1 MNAPSPQPPAVRTTC
16 PYCGVGCGLL
26 ARPDG
31 YGGASIAGDPDHPA
45 NFGRICS
52 KGSALGETLGLGERL
67 LYPMLRQGDGS
78 LARVPWPRALDA
90 VADGFKRIIAR
101 DGPDTVAFYLSG
113 QLLTEDYYV
122 ANKLMKGFVGSANV
136 DTNSRLCMASSV
148 AGHRRAF
155 GADTVPG
162 TYEDLDAADLIVLV
176 GSNAAWCH
184 PVLFQRMVKNRRE
197 RGAKIVVIDPR
208 RTATAEDADLHLPI
222 APGMDSALFCGL
234 LVHLADRCALD
245 YRYID
250 THTADFENTLA
261 RASAIAPNLAATAKA
276 TRLPPADVAG
286 FFDLFRMIPN
296 TVTCFS
302 QGVNQSAQGTDKVNA
317 IINCHLATGRIGRR
331 GQGPFSLTG
340 QPNAMGGREVGGLAN
355 QLAAHMAFTP
365 ADIDRVRRFWRAPRM
380 ATREGL
386 KAVQLFE
393 AIARGRIKALWV
405 MATNPAVSLPRASHV
420 RAALGKLELFV
431 VSENVAANDTVNA
444 GAHILLPAAAWGEKD
459 GTVTNSERRIS
470 RQRPFLPT
478 PGEARADW
486 WMVTQVARRMG
497 FADAFAY
504 ESAADVFREHAALSA
519 FENDGARDFDL
530 GTLAHLSDGAF
541 DALDPVQWPL
551 RRGERVQTRDDERR
565 FFSDGGFY
573 TPDRKARFVAPER
586 PAPREATSKA
596 FPFRLNT
603 GRVRDQW
610 HTMTRS
616 GLSPRL
622 GAHLPEPFVEVHPAD
637 AEAAALHDGG
647 FARVTTRH
655 GSCVLKV
662 VLSDGQRRGSIFAP
676 IHWSDATASSA
687 RICDVVMGD
696 TDRYSGQP
704 EAKATP
710 AAIAPV
716 AFAFR
721 GFALT
726 REPLARDPE
735 KWEPF
740 FGKDHAQNRNLERD
754 DDSNQSHPALA
765 LPHGTWWARVAVPKA
780 SGLLLATNDGPE
792 IWHERVRQMS
802 GDSAELAEY
811 CDTERGIYRAAA
823 FAAGGLAGALF
834 IGPAAAAPQWDAVKP
849 LFEADTLAG
858 EARRVLLS
866 GRSADGLAGAG
877 PIVCACF
884 SVGLAPIRDA
894 IQSGAARSVEAIGTA
909 LRAGTNCG
917 SCLPELKRIVAD
929 AEVAVVPAAPAS
941 QPAVTTSRRIRDPA
955 ATA

>member
-1 MNAPSPQPPAVRTTC
+1 MNARSLQPPAVRTTC

-26 ARPDG
+26 VRPDG
-31 YGGASIAGDPDHPA
+31 YGGASVEGDPDHPA

-67 LYPMLRQGDGS
+67 LHPMLRQGDGS
-78 LARVPWPRALDA
+78 LARVAWGRALDA
-90 VADGFKRIIAR
+90 VADGFARIIER
-101 DGPDTVAFYLSG
+101 DGPDAVAFYLSG

-122 ANKLMKGFVGSANV
+122 ANKLMKGFIGSANV

-162 TYEDLDAADLIVLV
+162 CYDDLDAADLLVLV

-184 PVLFQRMVKNRRE
+184 PVLFQRMVKNKRE
-197 RGAKIVVIDPR
+197 RGARIVVIDPR
-208 RTATAEDADLHLPI
+208 RTATAEDADLHLGI
-222 APGMDSALFCGL
+222 APGMDTALFCGL
-234 LVHLADRCALD
+234 LVDLADRCALD

-250 THTADFENTLA
+250 AHTVGFENTLA
-261 RASAIAPNLAATAKA
+261 RARAIAPDLAATARA
-276 TRLPPADVAG
+276 TGLPKADVAR
-286 FFDLFRMIPN
+286 FFALFHAIPN
-296 TVTCFS
+296 AVTCFS

-355 QLAAHMAFTP
+355 QLAAHMAFAPT
-365 ADIDRVRRFWRAPRM
+365 DVDRVRRFWNAPRM
-380 ATREGL
+380 ATHEGL

-405 MATNPAVSLPRASHV
+405 MATNPAVSLPRAGAV

-431 VSENVAANDTVNA
+431 VSENVAANDTVAA
-444 GAHILLPAAAWGEKD
+444 GAHVLLPAAAWGEKD

-470 RQRPFLPT
+470 RQRPFLPA
-478 PGEARADW
+478 PGEAQPDW
-486 WMVTQVARRMG
+486 WMVSEVARRMG
-497 FADAFAY
+497 FADAFPY
-504 ESAADVFREHAALSA
+504 RSAADVFREHAALSA
-519 FENDGARDFDL
+519 FENGGVRDFDI
-530 GTLAHLSDGAF
+530 GGLAHLGDGAF

-551 RRGERVQTRDDERR
+551 RRGERVQTREQERR
-565 FFSDGGFY
+565 FFSGGGFY

-586 PAPREATSKA
+586 PAPREPTSKGL
-596 FPFRLNT
+596 PFRLNT

-637 AEAAALHDGG
+637 AETMALADGG
-647 FARVTTRH
+647 FARVSTRW
-655 GSCVLKV
+655 GASVLRV
-662 VLSDGQRRGSIFAP
+662 AVSERQRRGSIFAP

-687 RICDVVMGD
+687 RICDLVMPD

-710 AAIAPV
+710 AAIAAV
-716 AFAFR
+716 AFAYR
-721 GFALT
+721 GFALA
-726 REPLARDPE
+726 RRPLAV
-735 KWEPF
+735 
-740 FGKDHAQNRNLERD
+740 
-754 DDSNQSHPALA
+754 
-765 LPHGTWWARVAVPKA
+765 PHGTWWARVAATKA
-780 SGLLLATNDGPE
+780 FGLLLATDDGPDL
-792 IWHERVRQMS
+792 WRERARKMF
-802 GDSAELAEY
+802 GDTAELAEY
-811 CDTERGIYRAAA
+811 DDAQRGVYRAAA
-823 FAAGGLAGALF
+823 FIAGELTGCLF
-834 IGPAAAAPQWDAVKP
+834 IGPADAAPPWDAVKP
-849 LFEADTLAG
+849 LFATDALAD

-866 GRSADGLAGAG
+866 GRSADGLASAG
-877 PIVCACF
+877 PTICACF
-884 SVGLAPIRDA
+884 GVGLAAIRA
-894 IQSGAARSVEAIGTA
+894 ALHCGAAIGVEGIGAA

-929 AEVAVVPAAPAS
+929 EGAAVAPAAAGGAPVS
-941 QPAVTTSRRIRDPA
+941 TPRRTRDPA
-955 ATA
+955 AIA